1 MTNLQKEHLKYR
13 KDMSIGKQ
21 KLVSNLSERE
31 IRRQRRQWKSRQHR
45 SRAERK
51 RQLQNTPRTPE
62 EHDCHNS
69 RQKERG
75 HKCMRRD
82 QKAAYRRI
90 AELECELAVE

>member
-1 MTNLQKEHLKYR
+1 
-13 KDMSIGKQ
+13 MSIGKR

-31 IRRQRRQWKSRQHR
+31 IRRQRHQWKSRQHR

-51 RQLQNTPRTPE
+51 RQLQNTPPRTPE
-62 EHDCHNS
+62 EHNYHNS
-69 RQKERG
+69 WQKKRG
-75 HKCMRRD
+75 RKCMRRD